1 MDVNGT
7 RFHLLLN
14 KDDWTVSST
23 CLFRWNEIPGNDN
36 GKLTEFLKQ
45 KFRIDW
51 AKTVEIEKIDNGNT
65 IKVST
70 EINHLSLN
78 LNKEKTEV
86 IFKIDDVRTDKFI
99 AKIENGKLN
108 IYSST
113 ITVSGSPPEPDLVWN
128 EKSSHLRLESLLF
141 HFTKPPGCLFSW
153 DNIPGNDN
161 LRLIEFLKQN
171 FGIDWVKTAKIEKI
185 DNGKTIKVSTQKN
198 YLLLKLNNEQT
209 EVNLEIDD
217 VRTDK
222 FVVKIE
228 NSKLNIY
235 PPGEPYFRPERR
247 RGAAR
252 DQYANWYWIDEK
264 QREIRFLAM
273 NSDQS
278 EHFWS
283 SDDMGEACV
292 QDYHRD
298 FKPMHTATP
307 PILKLG
313 ALAVT
318 THHYLVVGVV
328 DPAGILVFDLYAGGQ
343 PVYMHWPE
351 LKPFDMAPA
360 LDGGVW
366 ILDREN
372 KCYWR
377 LDRYFRVVT
386 FHQGEKLNT
395 CADFQPKNGSQTE
408 IKARSLQTG
417 ISLKMASPLKSE
429 HPLAIEALSD
439 DTILILDSNPDLS
452 YSEVHR
458 YCSGE
463 HVGTESPGRKLG
475 LNLDIED
482 DNSDMYSLHGYDIAF
497 VNHGKNENNRVTGTL
512 YIIGSDGNQAYAFT
526 FVDHGV
532 DFVDHGVTFSLDLQ
546 PRYFPLRLFSGKAL
560 VSDGTT
566 VYYDLQ
572 DRWLPVIEQSRPRF
586 KEQGVLT
593 TRVFDGKDIDCVW
606 HRLFLDASIP
616 PGAEVIVESRA
627 ANRKE
632 FLVQMPW
639 RTEPGLYRRGDGAE
653 LPYYQPFT
661 LEEARQEGTGTWEL
675 LLQHGQGR
683 YLELQVTIR
692 GTGRNTPWLRALR
705 VYYPR
710 FSYLNEY
717 LPAVYQDDTKSAL
730 FLERFLANME
740 GIYSVIEGNIEQVQ
754 TMFDV
759 CTIQS
764 EYLDWLAG
772 WFGVI
777 LDPAWDENRRRLFLS
792 HIMQLFSERGTPA
805 GLSHAIRL
813 STDPCPDDTLF
824 EQDAGWEVHGKGLSG
839 HIVRH
844 SVRIIERYLTRSTPG
859 VVYGDPSQI
868 EGPGV
873 TTDIE
878 KWTPAHGAEYIHE
891 QFRAYLEY
899 RYRENDEPIEALNI
913 AWNQEYKS
921 FDEILFPPVLPQN
934 PAIREDWTRFT
945 QKWLGFTY
953 AAVVPDDKAAYQA
966 FLMRRDQLNV
976 VSYSGIELPDVLPSG
991 GKQLN
996 DWIQFVSMVLP
1007 INRNA
1012 HHFTVLVP
1020 TDPEDDIGMQKRQ
1033 FDLVRRIVELEKP
1046 AHTEFDVKQYWD
1058 LFRVGEA
1065 RLGLDTQLSRGSRYV
1080 SLVLGKSSLMES
1092 FLGTSREN
1100 VHERIV
1106 IGEN

>member
-1 MDVNGT
+1 MDANGT

-23 CLFRWNEIPGNDN
+23 
-36 GKLTEFLKQ
+36 
-45 KFRIDW
+45 
-51 AKTVEIEKIDNGNT
+51 
-65 IKVST
+65 
-70 EINHLSLN
+70 
-78 LNKEKTEV
+78 
-86 IFKIDDVRTDKFI
+86 
-99 AKIENGKLN
+99 
-108 IYSST
+108 
-113 ITVSGSPPEPDLVWN
+113 ITVSSSPPEPDLIWN
-128 EKSSHLRLESLLF
+128 EKSAHLRLKSLLF
-141 HFTKPPGCLFSW
+141 HFPKPPEEPSFQ
-153 DNIPGNDN
+153 P
-161 LRLIEFLKQN
+161 
-171 FGIDWVKTAKIEKI
+171 
-185 DNGKTIKVSTQKN
+185 
-198 YLLLKLNNEQT
+198 EQ
-209 EVNLEIDD
+209 
-217 VRTDK
+217 
-222 FVVKIE
+222 
-228 NSKLNIY
+228 
-235 PPGEPYFRPERR
+235 R

-252 DQYANWYWIDEK
+252 DQYANWYWIDEDN
-264 QREIRFLAM
+264 REIRSLYV
-273 NSDQS
+273 NSDKS

-283 SDDMGEACV
+283 SQDMGEACIEES
-292 QDYHRD
+292 HRD
-298 FKPMHTATP
+298 FRPMHTATP

-328 DPAGILVFDLYAGGQ
+328 HPAGILVFDLHAGGQ

-497 VNHGKNENNRVTGTL
+497 VNHGENENNMVKGTV
-512 YIIGSDGNQAYAFT
+512 YIIGSDGNQTYAFT
-526 FVDHGV
+526 FVDNG
-532 DFVDHGVTFSLDLQ
+532 DTFSLDLQ

-572 DRWLPVIEQSRPRF
+572 DRWLPVIERYRPRF
-586 KEQGVLT
+586 KEQGVIT
-593 TRVFDGKDIDCVW
+593 THVFDGKDIDCVW

-639 RTEPGLYRRGDGAE
+639 RNEPRLYRRGDGAE

-661 LEEARQEGTGTWEL
+661 FEEERQEGTGTWEL

-683 YLELQVTIR
+683 YLELQITIR
-692 GTGRNTPWLRALR
+692 GTGRNTPLLRALR

-710 FSYLNEY
+710 FSYLKEY
-717 LPAVYQDDTKSAL
+717 LPALYQDETNSAL

-740 GIYSVIEGNIEQVQ
+740 GIYSVIEGKIEQVQ

-759 CTIQS
+759 CTIHS

-777 LDPAWDENRRRLFLS
+777 LDPAWDENRSRLFMS
-792 HIMQLFSERGTPA
+792 HIMQLFRERGTPA

-813 STDPCPDDTLF
+813 STDPCPDDSLF
-824 EQDAGWEVHGKGLSG
+824 EQDNFDLFFDNNDRTHSSRFVG
-839 HIVRH
+839 HF
-844 SVRIIERYLTRSTPG
+844 VRIVEGYRTRNAPG
-859 VVYGDPSQI
+859 VVYGDSSQAW
-868 EGPGV
+868 GPGV
-873 TTDIE
+873 TTDINTWE
-878 KWTPAHGAEYIHE
+878 PAQGTEPIH
-891 QFRAYLEY
+891 R
-899 RYRENDEPIEALNI
+899 RYREFLQYRYINIKTGQPDIDILNTS
-913 AWNQEYKS
+913 WLSEYHT
-921 FDEILFPPVLPQN
+921 FDDIVFPPIVPDQSKM
-934 PAIREDWTRFT
+934 AEDWRLFTR
-945 QKWLGFTY
+945 QRLGFTY
-953 AAVVPDDKAAYQA
+953 AEVTPDDTSAYQT
-966 FLMRRDQLNV
+966 FLAGRYQQVDRLERAGYQT
-976 VSYSGIELPDVLPSG
+976 VSSFNDIMLPRELPSG
-991 GKQLN
+991 IHPLQ
-996 DWIQFVSMVLP
+996 DWIQFVSLGLP
-1007 INRNA
+1007 IVNKA
-1012 HHFTVLVP
+1012 HHFTVLIPVYP
-1020 TDPEDDIGMQKRQ
+1020 DEDMVKQERHL
-1033 FDLVRRIVELEKP
+1033 DLVKRIVDLEKP
-1046 AHTEFDVKQYWD
+1046 AHTNCDVKQYWA
-1058 LFRVGEA
+1058 LFRVGET
-1065 RLGLDTQLSRGSRYV
+1065 RLGLDTLLGESSRYV
-1080 SLVLGKSSLMES
+1080 ALKLGKVALPNGFLASSHPW
-1092 FLGTSREN
+1092 N
-1100 VHERIV
+1100 VPDRTV
-1106 IGEN
+1106 IGGRDSQYCVKF